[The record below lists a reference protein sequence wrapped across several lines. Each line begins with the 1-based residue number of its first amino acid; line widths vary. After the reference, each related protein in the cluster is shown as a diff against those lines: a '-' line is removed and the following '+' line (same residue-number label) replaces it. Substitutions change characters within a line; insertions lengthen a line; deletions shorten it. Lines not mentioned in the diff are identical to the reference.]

1 MTIETLEV
9 NNNLGTPSFKLL
21 LLRTSMVM
29 NVRESL
35 KSERSVV
42 VDNFSEENNPDDTA
56 DICSTSYQAKF
67 KVHVNSH
74 LFVKHPIHKY

>member
-1 MTIETLEV
+1 
-9 NNNLGTPSFKLL
+9 
-21 LLRTSMVM
+21 MVM

-74 LFVKHPIHKY
+74 LFVTHRYSMIKVKLVLNRNKFEKSKI

>member
-1 MTIETLEV
+1 
-9 NNNLGTPSFKLL
+9 
-21 LLRTSMVM
+21 MVM

-74 LFVKHPIHKY
+74 LFVTHINDKGHISFKQKQFWEVKNLSAK

>member
-1 MTIETLEV
+1 
-9 NNNLGTPSFKLL
+9 
-21 LLRTSMVM
+21 MVM

-74 LFVKHPIHKY
+74 LFVTHIQWQVFTR